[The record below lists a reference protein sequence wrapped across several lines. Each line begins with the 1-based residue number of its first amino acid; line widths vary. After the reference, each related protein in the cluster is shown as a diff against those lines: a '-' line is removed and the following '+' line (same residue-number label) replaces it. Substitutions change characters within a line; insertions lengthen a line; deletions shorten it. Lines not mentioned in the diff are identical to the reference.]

1 MPHTVAAQD
10 YEDDDQSTSDELDVR
25 NERRSVIK
33 NIVLKDLLIV
43 AVTSIFSIMATV
55 TITFLTEERQITELD
70 VKRIVRESTTTMLPR
85 EQIIELLNDK
95 VPYAK
100 DKDDIYQ
107 SIQGLEQQTSRIEA
121 KMDILLTW
129 AVPGTPHSTSPS
141 FRSTAPPYSPSTKK
155 P

>member
-1 MPHTVAAQD
+1 MPDNVAAQSNA
-10 YEDDDQSTSDELDVR
+10 QPTGKNPGVR

-33 NIVLKDLLIV
+33 NIVLKDLLLV

-55 TITFLTEERQITELD
+55 TITFLTEQRHITELD
-70 VKRIVRESTTTMLPR
+70 VKRIVRENTTTMLHR

-107 SIQGLEQQTSRIEA
+107 RIQGLEQQSSRIEA

-129 AVPGTPHSTSPS
+129 VVPGTSHSPGPS
-141 FRSTAPPYSPSTKK
+141 IRSLTPYTQPPKK
-155 P
+155 